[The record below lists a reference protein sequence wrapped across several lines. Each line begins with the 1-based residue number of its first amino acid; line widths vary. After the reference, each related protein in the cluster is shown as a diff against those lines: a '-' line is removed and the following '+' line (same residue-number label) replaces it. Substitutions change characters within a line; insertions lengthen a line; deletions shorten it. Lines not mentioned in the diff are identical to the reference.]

1 MKNENLRKCPFTNEE
16 FLPKRN
22 NQIYKDRD
30 SQIKHNNLVS
40 REIRSKFTP
49 YFNFIMKNYFILEEI
64 FLTKNGKA
72 SIDFLEGKGFDGRYI
87 MYLNINNNGFSTY
100 GILDYEFYV
109 TKENFIKIK
118 KVITW
123 Q

>member
-1 MKNENLRKCPFTNEE
+1 MKNENLRKCPFTKEE

-22 NQIYKDRD
+22 NQIYKDRP

-40 REIRSKFTP
+40 REMRSKFTP
-49 YFNFIMKNYFILEEI
+49 YFNLITKNYFILEEI
-64 FLTKNGKA
+64 FLTKNGEA
-72 SIDFLEGKGFDGRYI
+72 SIDFLEGRGFDGRYI
-87 MYLNINNNGFSTY
+87 MYLNQNSNRITTY

-109 TKENFIKIK
+109 TKDNFIYIE
-118 KVITW
+118 KVVSW